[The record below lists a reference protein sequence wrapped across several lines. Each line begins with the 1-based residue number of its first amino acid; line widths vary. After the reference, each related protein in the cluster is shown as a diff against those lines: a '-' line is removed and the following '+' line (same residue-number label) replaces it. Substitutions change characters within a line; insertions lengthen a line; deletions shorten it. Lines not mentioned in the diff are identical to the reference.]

1 MSLLPWL
8 SSGVLGSSLKGNL
21 CHNKSNLRPAGR
33 EPLGLKRWWRW
44 RRQWDDETC
53 GNGWMGCQVGVSQA
67 LKRERPQGVAVQ
79 SSPSVRSWK
88 PGCFHCPHP
97 RAVSGAVTVLW
108 CPLHGSYCV
117 SWEED
122 CPPVRSGPLWLRV
135 CVACVPL
142 AGIMTSYP
150 QVEAAALVM
159 TLSWLPV
166 WIVACENTAS

>member
-1 MSLLPWL
+1 MALLPRL

-21 CHNKSNLRPAGR
+21 CHNKSSLRPAGR

-53 GNGWMGCQVGVSQA
+53 GNGWMGCQVEVSQA
-67 LKRERPQGVAVQ
+67 LKRERPRGVTVQ
-79 SSPSVRSWK
+79 SSPSVLSWN

-108 CPLHGSYCV
+108 CPLHGSDCV

-122 CPPVRSGPLWLRV
+122 CPPVRSGPLRLPSLHGLCALGKESWPPTLKWKLLHLWWH
-135 CVACVPL
+135 CL
-142 AGIMTSYP
+142 DYP
-150 QVEAAALVM
+150 
-159 TLSWLPV
+159 
-166 WIVACENTAS
+166 CE